1 MDLNSLV
8 DPEKDFA
15 TIEKNGQD
23 ARTTILPMLKATQLA
38 AGAVRNLSDAVKSAL
53 LNNLADRILA
63 QKEFILAENQ
73 KDLDRMEDGDPKK
86 DRLLL
91 NATRIDG
98 LAQSLREI
106 ALLPD
111 PTGQVLLERTLEQGL
126 NMQKIA
132 VPLGVV
138 GVIYESRPN
147 VTLDVA
153 ALCLRSGNAC
163 VLKGGKEASYSNAC
177 LAKIIHES
185 LAEFGVPTEAV
196 TLLPTDRQFVH
207 ELLTATRY
215 VDIIIPRGSE
225 SLIQFVRKNSLVPT
239 IETGAG
245 VCHTYVEKSA
255 DLEKARAIVV
265 NAKVSRPSVC
275 NSLDTVVVDQ
285 SIAREFLPLLKEGL
299 AAYNVEIFADEIAYP
314 ILEAAGYPYLQ
325 KAQPDNFGRE
335 FLDYKCSVKVVEGL
349 SEALAHIQEFSSRH
363 SEAIVS
369 QDAQAV
375 EQFLNEVDAAAVYAN
390 ASTRFTDGGV
400 FALGAEIGISTQ
412 KLHARGPFALEKL
425 VTEKWVIRGD
435 GQVRE

>member
-1 MDLNSLV
+1 MELDSLV
-8 DPEKDFA
+8 DTEKDFA
-15 TIEKNGQD
+15 SADGRGNLTS
-23 ARTTILPMLKATQLA
+23 ILPRLKATQLA

-53 LNNLADRILA
+53 LTNLADRILA
-63 QKEFILAENQ
+63 QKELILTENK
-73 KDLDRMEDGDPKK
+73 KDLDRMDDGDPKK

-91 NATRIDG
+91 NESRIEA

-153 ALCLRSGNAC
+153 SLCLRSGNAC

-177 LAKIIHES
+177 LVRIIHES
-185 LAEFGVPTEAV
+185 LAEFGIPTEAV

-275 NSLDTVVVDQ
+275 NSLDTVLVDQ
-285 SIAREFLPLLKEGL
+285 VIASDFLPLLKEGL
-299 AAYNVEIFADEIAYP
+299 AAYNVEVFADEVAYP
-314 ILEAAGYPYLQ
+314 ILQAAGYPYLQ
-325 KAQPDNFGRE
+325 RAQPDDFGRE
-335 FLDYKCSVKVVEGL
+335 FLDYKCSVKVVAGL

-369 QDAQAV
+369 EDAQAI
-375 EQFLNEVDAAAVYAN
+375 ETFLNEVDAAAVYAN

-425 VTEKWVIRGD
+425 VTEKWVIRGT
-435 GQVRE
+435 GQVRG

>member
-1 MDLNSLV
+1 MELDSLV
-8 DPEKDFA
+8 DNKKDF
-15 TIEKNGQD
+15 TSTDGLETCTP
-23 ARTTILPMLKATQLA
+23 TTILPLLQAAQRA
-38 AGAVRNLSDAVKSAL
+38 AGAVRNLSDSAKSTL
-53 LNNLADRILA
+53 LNALATRILK
-63 QKEFILAENQ
+63 QKELILTENQ
-73 KDLDRMEDGDPKK
+73 KDLDQMDNADPKK

-91 NATRIDG
+91 NETRIEG
-98 LAQSLREI
+98 LAQSLREV

-111 PTGQVLLERTLEQGL
+111 PTGQVLLERTLEQDL
-126 NMQKIA
+126 KMQKIA

-163 VLKGGKEASYSNAC
+163 VLKGGKEASFSNAC
-177 LAKIIHES
+177 LVKIIHES

-196 TLLPTDRQFVH
+196 TLLPTDRKFVS

-225 SLIQFVRKNSLVPT
+225 SLIQYVRKNSLVPT

-275 NSLDTVVVDQ
+275 NSLDTLVIDQ
-285 SIAREFLPLLKEGL
+285 AIAGDFLPLLKEDL

-314 ILEAAGYPYLQ
+314 ILQQAGYPYLQ
-325 KAQPDNFGRE
+325 KAQPEDFGRE
-335 FLDYKCSVKVVEGL
+335 FLDYKCSIKVVNGV
-349 SEALAHIQEFSSRH
+349 SEALAHIQEYSSRH

-369 QDAQAV
+369 ADSLAI
-375 EQFLNEVDAAAVYAN
+375 ETFLNEVDAAAVYAN

-425 VTEKWVIRGD
+425 VTEKWVIRGN
-435 GQVRE
+435 GQIR